1 MFLQKK
7 KYREK
12 KIKIRAKVNQE
23 KTRNLFDNMQ
33 DIKSLIIPDAVEEKR
48 DYIYLGEKSYSRN
61 FVLTVYPN
69 KIYLGWLDDIFNKL
83 GDINIS
89 VINETPNEDAVI
101 RQLTHKVTVLQSEYN
116 TFEHQ
121 GNIKLLPALEES
133 IIDFEN
139 MRRSI
144 QTTNDKL
151 FFVTILLRLN
161 AENLE
166 ELNDKTVILKNEFT
180 KISAKLRTLSFRQME
195 GLKANLPINNTQ
207 INDYERNMTADGFA
221 TMFPISSSG
230 LSSKEG
236 IIIGRNYFTGLPVYL
251 DVFDKELPNPH
262 LAVLGMS
269 GAGKSVFE
277 KILTGRGALL
287 NIRQGILDL
296 EGEYKGVTKNL
307 NGKIVKIKQ
316 GDPSGINLFDLDVE
330 ENEKETGL
338 LNKVAEIR
346 ALLSGIMRNY
356 MERPLNA
363 KEISDVEIAVIETYR
378 KFGITRNIES
388 LYKKEGGKINGKI
401 TMNKIKKK
409 MPTLSDFHKIL
420 ESKENSSE
428 LSNILRTF
436 LRGSS
441 LGMFDCENTLNTG
454 DLVID
459 FDLSEINDE
468 VTKFYSSLVLTSWI
482 TEKFMLSKD
491 KMKKSVV
498 IDEAWHFLKYEET
511 ADFLENLARRARKK
525 NVSLVIGT
533 QNLDEFI
540 GSSQGKAVISSC
552 ARTLLMKQSSGS
564 VDEICDF
571 FKLSEGTKE
580 FLLKAQTGEAILNLS
595 GKVTAVNIEMTDF
608 EKEFITT

>member
-1 MFLQKK
+1 MLPQKK
-7 KYREK
+7 KYKEK
-12 KIKIRAKVNQE
+12 KIKIRTKVKE
-23 KTRNLFDNMQ
+23 KEPRNLFDNMQ
-33 DIKSLIIPDAVEEKR
+33 NIMSLIIPDAVEEKR
-48 DYIYLGEKSYSRN
+48 DYIYLGEKSYSRS

-69 KIYLGWLDDIFNKL
+69 KIYLGWLDDIFNKM

-89 VINETPNEDAVI
+89 VINESPNEDTVI

-144 QTTNDKL
+144 QTTNDRL

-161 AENLE
+161 AESLE
-166 ELNDKTVILKNEFT
+166 ELNDKTTILKNEFA
-180 KISAKLRTLSFRQME
+180 KMSAKLRTLSFRQME
-195 GLKANLPINNTQ
+195 GLKANLPINHTK
-207 INDYERNMTADGFA
+207 IRDYERNMTADGFA

-230 LSSKEG
+230 LSSKKG

-251 DVFDKELPNPH
+251 DIFDRELTNPH

-296 EGEYKGVTKNL
+296 EGEYIELTKNL
-307 NGKIVKIKQ
+307 NGKVVKIRQ
-316 GDPSGINLFDLDVE
+316 GTSSGINLFDLDVE

-356 MERPLNA
+356 MNRPLNA
-363 KEISDVEIAVIETYR
+363 KEISDVEVTVIETYK
-378 KFGITRNIES
+378 KFGITRDIES
-388 LYKKEGGKINGKI
+388 LYKKEGGKLNGKI
-401 TMNKIKKK
+401 TLNKIKKQ

-420 ESKENSSE
+420 ETKENSKD
-428 LSNILRTF
+428 LANILKPF
-436 LRGSS
+436 LRGNS
-441 LGMFDCENTLNTG
+441 LGMFDCDNSLNAK
-454 DLVID
+454 DLVVD
-459 FDLSEINDE
+459 FDLSEISDE
-468 VTKFYSSLVLTSWI
+468 VTKFYASLVLTSWI
-482 TEKFMLSKD
+482 TEKFMMSKD
-491 KMKKSVV
+491 RMKKSVV

-511 ADFLENLARRARKK
+511 ANFLEYLARRARKK
-525 NVSLVIGT
+525 NVSLIIGT

-540 GSSQGKAVISSC
+540 GSQQGKAVISSC

-564 VDEICDF
+564 VDEICNF

-595 GKVTAVNIEMTDF
+595 GRVTAVNIEMTDF

>member
-1 MFLQKK
+1 MLLHKK
-7 KYREK
+7 KDKEK
-12 KIKIRAKVNQE
+12 KIKIRAKIKE
-23 KTRNLFDNMQ
+23 KKERNFFDNVQNVM
-33 DIKSLIIPDAVEEKR
+33 SLIIPDAVEEKK
-48 DYIYLGEKSYSRN
+48 DYMYLGEKRYSRS
-61 FVLTVYPN
+61 FILTVYPN
-69 KIYLGWLDDIFNKL
+69 KVYLGWLDDIFNKM

-89 VINETPNEDAVI
+89 IINESPNEDTVI

-133 IIDFEN
+133 IADFEN

-144 QTTNDKL
+144 QTTNDRL
-151 FFVTILLRLN
+151 FFITIVLRLN
-161 AENLE
+161 TESLE
-166 ELNDKTVILKNEFT
+166 ELEDKTAILKNEFS
-180 KISAKLRTLSFRQME
+180 KMSAKIRTLSFRQLE

-207 INDYERNMTADGFA
+207 INDYERNMTASGFA
-221 TMFPISSSG
+221 TMFPISSAG
-230 LSSKEG
+230 LSSKG
-236 IIIGRNYFTGLPVYL
+236 GVVIGRNYFTGLPVYL
-251 DVFDKELPNPH
+251 DIFDRELPNPH

-296 EGEYKGVTKNL
+296 EGEYIELTKNL
-307 NGKIVKIKQ
+307 NGKVVKIKQ
-316 GDPSGINLFDLDVE
+316 GDSAGINLFDLDVE

-363 KEISDVEIAVIETYR
+363 KEISDVEVAVIETYK
-378 KFGITRNIES
+378 KFGITRDIES
-388 LYKKEGGKINGKI
+388 LYQTDGGKLNGKI
-401 TMNKIKKK
+401 TLNKIRKQ
-409 MPTLSDFHKIL
+409 MPTLTDFHKIL
-420 ESKENSSE
+420 EMKENSKD
-428 LSNILRTF
+428 LANILKPF
-436 LRGSS
+436 LRGNS
-441 LGMFDCENTLNTG
+441 LGMFDCESTLNTK
-454 DLVID
+454 DLVVD
-459 FDLSEINDE
+459 FDLSEVNDE
-468 VTKFYSSLVLTSWI
+468 VTKFYASLVLTSWI
-482 TEKFMLSKD
+482 TEKFMQSKD
-491 KMKKSVV
+491 RMKKSVV

-511 ADFLENLARRARKK
+511 ANFLEYLARRARKK

-540 GSSQGKAVISSC
+540 GSPQGKAVISSC